1 MTNYPVRELPSERS
15 FGLLFVFVLLCVA
28 GYGYIYDWGTQ
39 ILASLAVAS
48 AILVII
54 SLIVPHIL
62 APFNRAWMFLGHL
75 LGKIVNPIVM
85 GIIFFGLLTPVGILT
100 RAFGRGE
107 LRLKLRQSKS
117 WWISREPPGPNSD
130 SFTNQF

>member
-1 MTNYPVRELPSERS
+1 MTNYPDRELPSDRS
-15 FGLLFVFVLLCVA
+15 FGLLFAFIFLCVA
-28 GYGYIYDWGTQ
+28 GYGFVYDWSVQ
-39 ILASLAVAS
+39 ILV
-48 AILVII
+48 ILVAASFILGII
-54 SLIVPHIL
+54 SLIIPHVL

-100 RAFGRGE
+100 RAFGRDV
-107 LRLKLRQSKS
+107 LRLKSRKVDS
-117 WWISREPPGPNSD
+117 WWIDRDPPGPEPD